1 MGPTLMRIISFVA
14 RRLAAAMFTL
24 LMLVALA
31 FVVYWALPSTPA
43 SFVYPSAQHLT
54 PYQLQNANHL
64 LGLDRPKIVQYGD
77 YIAHLARGDLG
88 RQWAGAEL
96 LPGNKLVQK
105 PVGGLLFP
113 AAGATISI
121 ILGGAFLVLLL
132 AVPLGALAGSRVGS
146 WSDRTISIVA
156 LIAVCTHPMVLGSV
170 MQKGFADLHLPWPP
184 LGGYC
189 PLFSHASGCGGPT
202 DWAGHLALP
211 WFTFALL
218 FLALY
223 TRMIRVSVA
232 ETLHEDFVR
241 TARAKGA
248 GETRVLRVHV
258 LPSAT
263 LRVLTMVGM
272 EIGTAIGVCVYIET
286 VYGIGGLGRLSVLAM
301 GGATTS
307 IDLPLTVGIVALIT
321 LIVVVGNLIVDVL
334 YAVLDP
340 RAGREPTL
348 NRDKSLAGGVI

>member
-1 MGPTLMRIISFVA
+1 MRRVLGFAA
-14 RRLAAAMFTL
+14 RRLAAAIFTL
-24 LMLVALA
+24 LLLVAIV

-43 SFVYPSAQHLT
+43 TFVYPAAQQLT
-54 PYQLQNANHL
+54 PYQIANANHL
-64 LGLDRPKIVQYGD
+64 LGVDRPKIVQFGD
-77 YIAHLARGDLG
+77 YVAHLAHGDLG
-88 RQWAGAEL
+88 HEWTGTEL
-96 LPGNKLVQK
+96 VPGNKLVQV
-105 PVGGLLFP
+105 PVGGILYP
-113 AAGATISI
+113 AVGATLSI

-146 WSDRTISIVA
+146 LGDRTISIIA
-156 LIAVCTHPMVLGSV
+156 LVAVCTHPMVLGSV
-170 MQKGFADLHLPWPP
+170 LQRGFTSLHLPWPP
-184 LGGYC
+184 LDGYC
-189 PLFSHASGCGGPT
+189 PLFSHTAGCGGPT
-202 DWAGHLALP
+202 DWAGHLVLP

-248 GETRVLRVHV
+248 GEARVLRRHV
-258 LPSAT
+258 LPTAG

-272 EIGTAIGVCVYIET
+272 EVGTAIGVCVYIET
-286 VYGIGGLGRLSVLAM
+286 VYHVGGLGRLAVLAM

-307 IDLPLTVGIVALIT
+307 IDLPLTLGVVGLIT
-321 LIVVVGNLIVDVL
+321 LVVVVGNLIVDIL

-340 RAGREPTL
+340 RAGRESTL

>member
-1 MGPTLMRIISFVA
+1 MTRVLGYVA
-14 RRLAAAMFTL
+14 RRLAAAVFTL
-24 LMLVALA
+24 LALIAIA
-31 FVVYWALPSTPA
+31 FIVYWALPSTPA
-43 SFVYPSAQHLT
+43 SFVYPTAQHLT
-54 PYQLQNANHL
+54 DYQISNANHL
-64 LGLDRPKIVQYGD
+64 LGLDRPKIVQYGA
-77 YIAHLARGDLG
+77 YLAHLARGDLG
-88 RQWAGAEL
+88 GEWSGSEL
-96 LPGNKLVQK
+96 QGSTLVQT
-105 PVGGLLFP
+105 PVGTLLFP
-113 AAGATISI
+113 AAGVTISI

-132 AVPLGALAGSRVGS
+132 AVPLGAFAGSRVGS
-146 WSDRTISIVA
+146 WGDRTISILA
-156 LIAVCTHPMVLGSV
+156 LVAVCTHPMVLGSV
-170 MQKGFADLHLPWPP
+170 LQRASLDTHLRWPP
-184 LGGYC
+184 SSGYC
-189 PLFSHASGCGGPT
+189 PLFAHGGSVCGGPA

-211 WFTFALL
+211 WLTFALL

-223 TRMIRVSVA
+223 TRMVRISVA

-248 GETRVLRVHV
+248 GETRVLRLHV

-286 VYGIGGLGRLSVLAM
+286 VYGVNGLGRLGVLAM

-307 IDLPLTVGIVALIT
+307 IDLPLTLGVVTLIT
-321 LIVVVGNLIVDVL
+321 LIVIVGNLVVDVL

>member
-1 MGPTLMRIISFVA
+1 MRRVVTFVA
-14 RRLAAAMFTL
+14 RRLAAAIFTM
-24 LMLVALA
+24 LMLVAIA

-43 SFVYPSAQHLT
+43 AFVYPSSQHLT
-54 PYQLQNANHL
+54 QYQLTNANHL

-77 YIAHLARGDLG
+77 YVAHLARGDLG
-88 RQWAGAEL
+88 HEWTGAQLE
-96 LPGNKLVQK
+96 PGNKLVQV
-105 PVGGLLFP
+105 PVGSLLYP
-113 AAGATISI
+113 AVGATLSI
-121 ILGGAFLVLLL
+121 ILGGAFFVLLL

-146 WSDRTISIVA
+146 LSDRTISIVA

-170 MQKGFADLHLPWPP
+170 LQKGFAGFHLPWPP
-184 LGGYC
+184 LNGYC
-189 PLFSHASGCGGPT
+189 PLFHQVAGCGGPT
-202 DWAGHLALP
+202 DWAGHLVLP

-248 GETRVLRVHV
+248 GEARVLRRHV
-258 LPSAT
+258 LPSAA

-307 IDLPLTVGIVALIT
+307 IDLPLTVGVVALIT
-321 LIVVVGNLIVDVL
+321 LVVVVGNLIVDVL

-340 RAGREPTL
+340 RAGRETTL
-348 NRDKSLAGGVI
+348 NRDKNLAGGVI

>member
-1 MGPTLMRIISFVA
+1 MRRVVAFSA
-14 RRLAAAMFTL
+14 RRFAAAIFTL
-24 LMLVALA
+24 LTLIAVA

-43 SFVYPSAQHLT
+43 AFVYPDAQHLT
-54 PYQLQNANHL
+54 DYQISNANHL

-77 YIAHLARGDLG
+77 YLAHLARGDLG
-88 RQWAGAEL
+88 HEWTGSQLEGSR
-96 LPGNKLVQK
+96 LVQV
-105 PVGGLLFP
+105 PVGSIVYP
-113 AAGATISI
+113 AAGATLSI
-121 ILGGAFLVLLL
+121 ILGGALLVLLL

-146 WSDRTISIVA
+146 LTDRTISIVA
-156 LIAVCTHPMVLGSV
+156 LVAVCTHPMVLGGV
-170 MQKGFADLHLPWPP
+170 IQKGFADLHLPWPP
-184 LGGYC
+184 IGGYC
-189 PLFSHASGCGGPT
+189 PLLSHQAGCGGPT

-211 WFTFALL
+211 WLTFALL

-223 TRMIRVSVA
+223 TRMIRISVA

-248 GETRVLRVHV
+248 GETRVLRRHV
-258 LPSAT
+258 LPTAS

-286 VYGIGGLGRLSVLAM
+286 VYGIGGLGRLAIQAM

-307 IDLPLTVGIVALIT
+307 IDLPLTVGVVAFVTI
-321 LIVVVGNLIVDVL
+321 IVVVGNLIVDIL

-340 RAGREPTL
+340 RAGRESSL

>member
-1 MGPTLMRIISFVA
+1 MTRILAFTA
-14 RRLAAAMFTL
+14 RRLAAALFTL
-24 LMLVALA
+24 LTLVAIA

-43 SFVYPSAQHLT
+43 FFVYPAAQKLT
-54 PYQLQNANHL
+54 PYQLSNANHL
-64 LGLDRPKIVQYGD
+64 LGVDRPKIVQYGD
-77 YIAHLARGDLG
+77 YLAHLARGDLG
-88 RQWAGAEL
+88 SEWTGAEL
-96 LPGNKLVQK
+96 VPGNKLVQK
-105 PVGGLLFP
+105 PVGGVLLP
-113 AAGATISI
+113 AVGATVSI
-121 ILGGAFLVLLL
+121 MLGGALLVLLL
-132 AVPLGALAGSRVGS
+132 AVPLGALAGSHVGS
-146 WSDRTISIVA
+146 WTDRTISIVA
-156 LIAVCTHPMVLGSV
+156 LVAVCTHPMVLGSV
-170 MQKGFADLHLPWPP
+170 LQRGFSDLHLPWPP

-189 PLFSHASGCGGPT
+189 PLLTHTAGCGGPT

-211 WFTFALL
+211 WITFALL

-223 TRMIRVSVA
+223 TRMIRISVA

-248 GETRVLRVHV
+248 GETRVLRRHV

-286 VYGIGGLGRLSVLAM
+286 VYGIGGLGRLAVLAM

-307 IDLPLTVGIVALIT
+307 IDLPLTLGVVTLIT
-321 LIVVVGNLIVDVL
+321 VIVIVGNLIVDVL

-340 RAGREPTL
+340 RAGREPAL
-348 NRDKSLAGGVI
+348 NREKNLAGGVI